1 MKIRYSGES
10 TRLPLNVARVQIWRR
25 RHMCEFV
32 VGSLLCSERFFS
44 GYFDFP
50 LFSKAKTVPN
60 SNATRNQEDEEPL
73 IRCGITKSLL
83 IYFYFIP
90 IYISSNFS
98 LFGLPVWLIK
108 SCARERFLTKSLWQ
122 YFRMS
127 LFAFSFTGYFFNLER
142 YIQSAL
148 SYNGHLAKKDT

>member
-1 MKIRYSGES
+1 MWPGFKFGVDA
-10 TRLPLNVARVQIWRR
+10 TCV
-25 RHMCEFV
+25 
-32 VGSLLCSERFFS
+32 SLLLVLSFVPRGFS
-44 GYFDFP
+44 PGTSISP
-50 LFSKAKTVPN
+50 SSQKPTVPN

-108 SCARERFLTKSLWQ
+108 SCARVRFLTKSLWQ

-127 LFAFSFTGYFFNLER
+127 LFAFSFTGYFFILDR
-142 YIQSAL
+142 CIQSAV
-148 SYNGHLAKKDT
+148 S

>member
-1 MKIRYSGES
+1 MLKIRYSGES

-25 RHMCEFV
+25 RHMGV
-32 VGSLLCSERFFS
+32 SLLLVLSFVPRGFS
-44 GYFDFP
+44 PGTSISP
-50 LFSKAKTVPN
+50 SSQKPTVPN
-60 SNATRNQEDEEPL
+60 SNATRNQEDEELL

-148 SYNGHLAKKDT
+148 S

>member
-1 MKIRYSGES
+1 MWPGFKFGVDAIC
-10 TRLPLNVARVQIWRR
+10 V
-25 RHMCEFV
+25 
-32 VGSLLCSERFFS
+32 SLLLVLSFVPRGFS
-44 GYFDFP
+44 PGTSISP
-50 LFSKAKTVPN
+50 SSQKPTVPN
-60 SNATRNQEDEEPL
+60 SNATRNQEDEESL

-148 SYNGHLAKKDT
+148 S

>member
-1 MKIRYSGES
+1 MWPGFKFGVDAIC
-10 TRLPLNVARVQIWRR
+10 V
-25 RHMCEFV
+25 
-32 VGSLLCSERFFS
+32 SLLLVLSFVPRGFS
-44 GYFDFP
+44 PGTSISP
-50 LFSKAKTVPN
+50 SSQKPTVPN

-127 LFAFSFTGYFFNLER
+127 LFAFSFTGYFFNLDQ

-148 SYNGHLAKKDT
+148 S

>member
-1 MKIRYSGES
+1 MWPGVKFGVDAIC
-10 TRLPLNVARVQIWRR
+10 V
-25 RHMCEFV
+25 
-32 VGSLLCSERFFS
+32 SLLLVLSFVPRGFS
-44 GYFDFP
+44 PGTSISP
-50 LFSKAKTVPN
+50 SSQKPTVPN

-148 SYNGHLAKKDT
+148 S